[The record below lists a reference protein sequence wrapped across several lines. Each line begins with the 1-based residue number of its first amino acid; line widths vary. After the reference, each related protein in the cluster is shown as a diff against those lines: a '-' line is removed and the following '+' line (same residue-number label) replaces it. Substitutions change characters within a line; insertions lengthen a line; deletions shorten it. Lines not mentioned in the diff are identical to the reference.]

1 MVLAL
6 INVVI
11 NAFMRN
17 VQEGIAVIST
27 NRTLTRRHSFRS
39 YFRKNYDMY
48 LLLIPGLL
56 YAIVFKLLPLLGISI
71 AFVDYNMF
79 AGSNPIQ
86 AILKSD
92 FVGWKNFIRV
102 FRKADFLQA
111 LRNTFII
118 SFMKIGCVFPLP
130 ILFALIIHSVAAMR
144 FKKVVQ
150 TIIYLPHFFS
160 WVVVSGI
167 FMSILSSTGI
177 VNTVLRGIGLID
189 EPILFFMDQKIFR
202 WLLVFTDA
210 WKEVGWS
217 TIVYLAALTGVDQEL
232 YEAAVIDGARKFQ
245 QLVYITLPSILSTII
260 LMLVLRV
267 GSIMDAGFGQI
278 LVMYNPTVYKVSDI
292 IQTYVYRIGLGK
304 MDFSLGT
311 AVGLFNSVV
320 ALVLVLG
327 TNMISRRLTGKS
339 VW

>member
-1 MVLAL
+1 
-6 INVVI
+6 
-11 NAFMRN
+11 
-17 VQEGIAVIST
+17 
-27 NRTLTRRHSFRS
+27 
-39 YFRKNYDMY
+39 MY
-48 LLLIPGLL
+48 LLLIPGLV
-56 YAIVFKLLPLLGISI
+56 YAVVFKLLPLLGISI

-92 FVGWKNFIRV
+92 FVGWKNFVRV
-102 FRKADFLQA
+102 FRKTDFLQA

-118 SFMKIGCVFPLP
+118 SFMKIGFVFPMP
-130 ILFALIIHSVAAMR
+130 IIFALIIHSVRAMR

-167 FMSILSSTGI
+167 FMNILSTTGV
-177 VNTVLRGIGLID
+177 VNTVMLNMGLIG
-189 EPILFFMDQKIFR
+189 EPVKYFMDQSIFR

-232 YEAAVIDGARKFQ
+232 YEAAVIDGAKRFQ
-245 QLVYITLPSILSTII
+245 QLIYITLPSILSTII

-278 LVMYNPTVYKVSDI
+278 LVMYNPTVYKVADI

-327 TNMISRRLTGKS
+327 TNLISRRLSGKS

>member
-1 MVLAL
+1 MVVT
-6 INVVI
+6 I
-11 NAFMRN
+11 
-17 VQEGIAVIST
+17 E
-27 NRTLTRRHSFRS
+27 NRKPNKNTFRA
-39 YFRKNYDMY
+39 YFRRNYDMY
-48 LLLIPGLL
+48 LLLIPGLV
-56 YAIVFKLLPLLGISI
+56 YALVFKILPMFGIYI

-86 AILKSD
+86 AIINSE
-92 FVGWKNFIRV
+92 FVGLENFARV
-102 FRKADFLQA
+102 FRKTEFLRA

-118 SFMKIGCVFPLP
+118 SLMKIGLVFPMP
-130 ILFALIIHSVAAMR
+130 IIVAMIIHSVNNAR
-144 FKKVVQ
+144 FKKTVQ

-167 FMSILSSTGI
+167 FMSILSSTGL
-177 VNTVLRGIGLID
+177 VNTYLQKWGLIS
-189 EPILFFMDQKIFR
+189 EPILFFMDHAVFR

-232 YEAAVIDGARKFQ
+232 YEAAVIDGARKMQ
-245 QLVYITLPSILSTII
+245 QLWYITLPSIMSTIV
-260 LMLVLRV
+260 LMLIMRV
-267 GSIMDAGFGQI
+267 GSVMDAGFGQI
-278 LVMYNPTVYKVSDI
+278 LVMYNATVYEVSDI

-311 AVGLFNSVV
+311 AVGLFNSLV

-327 TNMISRRLTGKS
+327 TNAISRRTMGKS
-339 VW
+339 IW

>member
-1 MVLAL
+1 MV
-6 INVVI
+6 
-11 NAFMRN
+11 
-17 VQEGIAVIST
+17 ST
-27 NRTLTRRHSFRS
+27 RAPQRHSFRS

-48 LLLIPGLL
+48 LLLIPGLI
-56 YAIVFKLLPLLGISI
+56 YAVVFKLLPLLGISI

-92 FVGWKNFIRV
+92 FVGWKNFARV
-102 FRKADFLQA
+102 FRKTEFLQA

-130 ILFALIIHSVAAMR
+130 IIFALIIHSVSAMR

-177 VNTVLRGIGLID
+177 VNTAMKNWGLID
-189 EPILFFMDQKIFR
+189 EPVLYFMDQKIFR

-232 YEAAVIDGARKFQ
+232 YEAAVIDGARKLQ
-245 QLVYITLPSILSTII
+245 QLIYITLPSILSTII

-278 LVMYNPTVYKVSDI
+278 LVMYNPTVYKVADI

-327 TNMISRRLTGKS
+327 TNMITRRLSGKS
-339 VW
+339 AW

>member
-1 MVLAL
+1 MV
-6 INVVI
+6 
-11 NAFMRN
+11 
-17 VQEGIAVIST
+17 T
-27 NRTLTRRHSFRS
+27 TRTSRPPRHSFRS
-39 YFRKNYDMY
+39 YFKKNYDMY
-48 LLLIPGLL
+48 LLLVPGLL
-56 YAIVFKLLPLLGISI
+56 YAVVFKLLPLLGISI

-79 AGSNPIQ
+79 AGTNPIS
-86 AILKSD
+86 AILNSD
-92 FVGWKNFIRV
+92 FVGWKNFVRV
-102 FRKADFLQA
+102 FRKAEFLQA

-130 ILFALIIHSVAAMR
+130 IIFALIIHSVAAMR
-144 FKKVVQ
+144 FKKIVQ
-150 TIIYLPHFFS
+150 TIIHLPHFFS

-167 FMSILSSTGI
+167 FMSILSTTGI
-177 VNTVLRGIGLID
+177 VNTAMRDWGLID
-189 EPILFFMDQKIFR
+189 EPVLYFMDQKIFR

-232 YEAAVIDGARKFQ
+232 YEAAVIDGARRFQ
-245 QLVYITLPSILSTII
+245 QLIYITLPSILSTII

-278 LVMYNPTVYKVSDI
+278 LVMYNPTVYKVADI

-320 ALVLVLG
+320 AMVLVLG
-327 TNMISRRLTGKS
+327 TNVISRRLTGKG

>member
-1 MVLAL
+1 M
-6 INVVI
+6 ID
-11 NAFMRN
+11 
-17 VQEGIAVIST
+17 
-27 NRTLTRRHSFRS
+27 LTTKTVHVRKTPFRS
-39 YFRKNYDMY
+39 YFKKNYDMY
-48 LLLIPGLL
+48 LLLIPGLI
-56 YAIVFKLLPLLGISI
+56 YAVVFKLLPLLGISI
-71 AFVDYNMF
+71 AFVDYNLF
-79 AGSNPIQ
+79 AGTNPIQ
-86 AILKSD
+86 AVMRSK
-92 FVGWKNFIRV
+92 FVGWKNFARV
-102 FRKADFLQA
+102 FRKTEFLQA
-111 LRNTFII
+111 LTNTFTI
-118 SFMKIGCVFPLP
+118 SFMKIVCVFPLP
-130 ILFALIIHSVAAMR
+130 IIVALIIHSVAARR

-177 VNTVLRGIGLID
+177 VNTLLKNWGIIKD
-189 EPILFFMDQKIFR
+189 PILFFMDQKIFR

-245 QLVYITLPSILSTII
+245 QLIYITLPSILSTII

-327 TNMISRRLTGKS
+327 TNMLSRRLSGKS

>member
-1 MVLAL
+1 
-6 INVVI
+6 
-11 NAFMRN
+11 
-17 VQEGIAVIST
+17 
-27 NRTLTRRHSFRS
+27 
-39 YFRKNYDMY
+39 MY

-56 YAIVFKLLPLLGISI
+56 YAVIFKLLPLLGISI

-102 FRKADFLQA
+102 FRKTEFLQA

-130 ILFALIIHSVAAMR
+130 IIFALIIHSVSAIR

-167 FMSILSSTGI
+167 FMSILASNGI
-177 VNTVLRGIGLID
+177 VNTAMKNMGLID
-189 EPILFFMDQKIFR
+189 EPVLYFMDQKIFR

-232 YEAAVIDGARKFQ
+232 YEAAVIDGARRFQ
-245 QLVYITLPSILSTII
+245 QLIYITLPSILSTII

-278 LVMYNPTVYKVSDI
+278 LVMYNPTVYKVADI

-327 TNMISRRLTGKS
+327 TNMISRRLSGKS

>member
-1 MVLAL
+1 MNNPLT
-6 INVVI
+6 NV
-11 NAFMRN
+11 ASGPDAAP
-17 VQEGIAVIST
+17 EGIILVST
-27 NRTLTRRHSFRS
+27 NRLRPRRSSFRS

-48 LLLIPGLL
+48 LLLVPGLI
-56 YAIVFKLLPLLGISI
+56 YAVVFKLLPLLGISI

-86 AILKSD
+86 AILKSE
-92 FVGWKNFIRV
+92 FVGWHNFVRV
-102 FRKADFLQA
+102 FRKTEFLQA

-130 ILFALIIHSVAAMR
+130 IVFALIIHSVSAMR

-177 VNTVLRGIGLID
+177 VNTVLQNWGLTK
-189 EPILFFMDQKIFR
+189 EPVLFFMDQKIFR

-232 YEAAVIDGARKFQ
+232 YEAAVIDGARRFQ
-245 QLVYITLPSILSTII
+245 QLIYITLPSILSTII

-278 LVMYNPTVYKVSDI
+278 LVMYNPTVYKVADI

-327 TNMISRRLTGKS
+327 TNLASRRLTGKS

>member
-1 MVLAL
+1 
-6 INVVI
+6 
-11 NAFMRN
+11 
-17 VQEGIAVIST
+17 
-27 NRTLTRRHSFRS
+27 
-39 YFRKNYDMY
+39 MY
-48 LLLIPGLL
+48 LLLIPGLV
-56 YAIVFKLLPLLGISI
+56 YAVVFKLLPLLGISI

-102 FRKADFLQA
+102 FRKTEFLQA

-130 ILFALIIHSVAAMR
+130 IIFALIIHSVSAMR

-167 FMSILSSTGI
+167 FMSILSSNGI
-177 VNTVLRGIGLID
+177 VNTAMKNMGFIEEPVLY
-189 EPILFFMDQKIFR
+189 FMDQKIFR

-232 YEAAVIDGARKFQ
+232 YEAAVIDGARRFQ
-245 QLVYITLPSILSTII
+245 QLIYITLPSILSTII

-278 LVMYNPTVYKVSDI
+278 LVMYNPTVYKVADI

-327 TNMISRRLTGKS
+327 TNMISRRLSGKS